1 MRVLRGLS
9 MLKNRNIFALAVLM
23 AVFFTGFSAAA
34 LAQVAN
40 DPAGRANVN
49 ARDTQDLAAQ
59 IRRRPRVVIRP
70 RRIEPDP
77 NAKRQC
83 QSWLAQEYRVSGP
96 VIVPQ
101 MRCWWE

>member
-1 MRVLRGLS
+1 MV
-9 MLKNRNIFALAVLM
+9 KNRNSFGLAVLA
-23 AVFFTGFSAAA
+23 AVFFAGISAPAP
-34 LAQVAN
+34 AQVVN
-40 DPAGRANVN
+40 DPVGRATVN

-70 RRIEPDP
+70 RRIEPGP

-101 MRCWWE
+101 MHCWWE

>member
-1 MRVLRGLS
+1 
-9 MLKNRNIFALAVLM
+9 MLKKRNIFGLAVLM
-23 AVFFTGFSAAA
+23 AVFFGGFSGAA

-40 DPAGRANVN
+40 DPAGRVNV
-49 ARDTQDLAAQ
+49 RGTQDLAAQ

-70 RRIEPDP
+70 RRIEPGP